1 VLMVGSILLFYN
13 NFAFALSNFF
23 LFSCWAKWRW
33 LCLLVDFGAL
43 VRIKIIDE
51 KKLKE
56 TENVKW
62 NCSLT
67 WRDMQW
73 CYLAHHRWWKVP
85 HNLGSS
91 LSYHCTRDNK
101 CISLSLTHLRKMLF
115 DWGVLFYVF
124 LLTITG
130 V

>member
-1 VLMVGSILLFYN
+1 MADKTWMKVQKEEKPGHIATTFGAPKDKRMTSSGDQSNKLLPLVLMVGSILLFYN

-56 TENVKW
+56 TENEKW
-62 NCSLT
+62 NCSWLEGICNDAT
-67 WRDMQW
+67 
-73 CYLAHHRWWKVP
+73 
-85 HNLGSS
+85 
-91 LSYHCTRDNK
+91 
-101 CISLSLTHLRKMLF
+101 
-115 DWGVLFYVF
+115 
-124 LLTITG
+124 
-130 V
+130 